1 MGYLLVRAEYIWPA
15 DQVWSAAFLYK
26 TMLQEVSDPATATAE
41 KSTGENVVVKI
52 SIPAILL
59 YLHHFIVYQRD
70 LGMF

>member
-1 MGYLLVRAEYIWPA
+1 
-15 DQVWSAAFLYK
+15 
-26 TMLQEVSDPATATAE
+26 MLQEVSDPATATAE